1 MPKIFQK
8 TNFAI
13 VLTALIANL
22 AQAQPAKDI
31 LWYGNSFTNA
41 TCCGGSVSVPN
52 TFRLIAIAAG
62 QTEPVNRNASADGQS
77 LLFHRN
83 NNTNVITTGIV
94 PGGQWEHVVLQ
105 DFSTAPTHI
114 GNLSQHLSSS
124 LSLYQAVAAH
134 SPNVVPVMYETWARG
149 FGHSFYAGANP
160 SFPGGPAQMQAELRS
175 GYQQSTANINA
186 AVGSDIALL
195 APVGDVWEST
205 GFASN
210 MYAGD
215 IYHANDRGTLL
226 NALVL
231 YATIYE
237 DYTVSDI
244 NLTSVLTNF
253 NPDLTPAMGQ
263 SIAASVDAYFASVNV
278 PEPSSVVIL
287 LMAGCGLV
295 GRRRYS

>member
-1 MPKIFQK
+1 MFKFLRSA
-8 TNFAI
+8 TSAI
-13 VLTALIANL
+13 MLTALIASL

-62 QTEPVNRNASADGQS
+62 HPEPINRNASADGQS
-77 LLFHRN
+77 LQFHLN
-83 NNTNVITTGIV
+83 SNTNVITTGIV

-105 DFSTAPTHI
+105 DFSTMPTHI
-114 GNLSQHLSSS
+114 GNLAQHISSS
-124 LSLYQAVAAH
+124 VALYQKVAQH

-149 FGHSFYAGANP
+149 FGHSYYAGGSPA
-160 SFPGGPAQMQAELRS
+160 FPGGPAQMQAELRD
-175 GYQQSTANINA
+175 GYHQSTAAINA
-186 AVGSDIALL
+186 LVGSDLAKY
-195 APVGDVWEST
+195 APVGDVWEFRNFDGT
-205 GFASN
+205 

-244 NLTSVLTNF
+244 NLATVLTNF
-253 NPDLTPAMGQ
+253 NPDLTAAVGQ
-263 SIAASVDAYFASVNV
+263 NIAASVDAYFVAMNV
-278 PEPSSVVIL
+278 PEPCSAM
-287 LMAGCGLV
+287 LMIIASCGMLI
-295 GRRRYS
+295 RRR